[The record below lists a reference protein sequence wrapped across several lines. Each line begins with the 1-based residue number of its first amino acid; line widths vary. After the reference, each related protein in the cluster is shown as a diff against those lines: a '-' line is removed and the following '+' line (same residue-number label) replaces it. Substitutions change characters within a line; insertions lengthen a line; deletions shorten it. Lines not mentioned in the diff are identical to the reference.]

1 MRSVSA
7 PTNPMV
13 RSVFPVLVFFLAW
26 IFSGIAEKMPLLGS
40 LHILTIVGGLA
51 LIVIA
56 LSGRL
61 AVIVNNPIARSLGL
75 FTAWFIVC
83 IPLGV
88 WPGGSAALLK
98 NVWLTAA
105 LSFVLVAGCI
115 QTIKQTKTIFKTM
128 GYSVGAL
135 AIVTLFL
142 RDVDKTG
149 RLGLLGTRYEN
160 ANDFA
165 WTLIVGL
172 SFLIYLIFQRSRTQ
186 KFIALVFS
194 SAILLALAKT
204 GSRAGMIGFC
214 MLAFF
219 GFFQSSRALRI
230 RLAFVIPVM
239 LVVLYALAP
248 AGIRLRYTTLFG
260 SGEDYTGR
268 LVEGEERVMATA
280 TGSAEER
287 WGLLKDGIYLTLRHP
302 LFGVGPGDFQVAQA
316 DLAVA
321 RGESRG
327 AWRVTHNSYTQI
339 SSEMGIPGLVIYLV
353 FLYRCFESLN
363 SIARSRYP
371 GKDWQDLRAL
381 AMSLRASFVVVL
393 TIAFFDSYA
402 YDTNIPILAGLAC
415 ALSLIA
421 QRQRAL
427 LTATP
432 PQGTPALALSPEPSL
447 EPA

>member
-1 MRSVSA
+1 
-7 PTNPMV
+7 
-13 RSVFPVLVFFLAW
+13 
-26 IFSGIAEKMPLLGS
+26 
-40 LHILTIVGGLA
+40 
-51 LIVIA
+51 
-56 LSGRL
+56 
-61 AVIVNNPIARSLGL
+61 
-75 FTAWFIVC
+75 
-83 IPLGV
+83 
-88 WPGGSAALLK
+88 
-98 NVWLTAA
+98 
-105 LSFVLVAGCI
+105 
-115 QTIKQTKTIFKTM
+115 
-128 GYSVGAL
+128 
-135 AIVTLFL
+135 
-142 RDVDKTG
+142 
-149 RLGLLGTRYEN
+149 
-160 ANDFA
+160 
-165 WTLIVGL
+165 
-172 SFLIYLIFQRSRTQ
+172 
-186 KFIALVFS
+186 
-194 SAILLALAKT
+194 
-204 GSRAGMIGFC
+204 
-214 MLAFF
+214 
-219 GFFQSSRALRI
+219 
-230 RLAFVIPVM
+230 
-239 LVVLYALAP
+239 
-248 AGIRLRYTTLFG
+248 
-260 SGEDYTGR
+260 
-268 LVEGEERVMATA
+268 VMATA